1 MIPARPCR
9 FKERNAK
16 LDRGPSY
23 YKYLVF
29 LWKTTGRRG
38 FVATFTAPGEYDLPT
53 TSSNYPITRLSNY
66 QIQNPIRTAAARTLR
81 RYCLAAR

>member
-9 FKERNAK
+9 FKERNTK

-38 FVATFTAPGEYDLPT
+38 FVATFTAPGEYYLEAAHYVP
-53 TSSNYPITRLSNY
+53 
-66 QIQNPIRTAAARTLR
+66 NPIRTAAARLSR